1 MKKILFAILTTAISS
16 GFSVAVNAQ
25 ETRISAEKKEL
36 IAEVITIT
44 KADKLTQDVARA
56 VANSYNEG
64 YPALIRSVVNARTD
78 LTPTQK
84 TMVVNYLLK
93 RDNAA
98 EQYRQRVLDAIDF
111 REFVEQIYYPLY
123 DKYFTADEI
132 RDLIQFYRSS
142 TGQKVLAVTPEMSA
156 ESVAITQK
164 LLMPKIVNTSDQVIG
179 NDISAAK
186 KTLFSKP
193 VQN

>member
-1 MKKILFAILTTAISS
+1 MKNVLVTILISVFV
-16 GFSVAVNAQ
+16 GGISVAVSAQ
-25 ETRISAEKKEL
+25 ESRISPEKKEL

-44 KADKLTQDVARA
+44 KADKLTSDVARA
-56 VANSYNEG
+56 VANNYNEG
-64 YPALIRSVVNARTD
+64 YPALIRSIVKARTD
-78 LTPTQK
+78 LTATQK
-84 TMVVNYLLK
+84 ATVVNYLLK
-93 RDNAA
+93 RENAA
-98 EQYRQRVLDAIDF
+98 EQYRQRVLDSIDF
-111 REFVEQIYYPLY
+111 REFVKQIYYPLY

-142 TGQKVLAVTPEMSA
+142 TGQKVLTVTPEMSA

-164 LLMPKIVNTSDQVIG
+164 LLLPKIVNVSDQVIG
-179 NDISAAK
+179 NDIAAAK